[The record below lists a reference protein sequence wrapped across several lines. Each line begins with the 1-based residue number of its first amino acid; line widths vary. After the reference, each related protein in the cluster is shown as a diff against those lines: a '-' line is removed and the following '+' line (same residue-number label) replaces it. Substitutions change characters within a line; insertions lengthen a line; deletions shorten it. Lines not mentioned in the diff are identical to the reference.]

1 MSSPQPPDGGQQGSD
16 PISNRMDPQDPN
28 QAGGDSTQVVRP
40 VQEESGQDQGSS
52 GESTQMVQPGQQ
64 AGQSGDSTQVVSPSA
79 QPGPQPMYQQ
89 PGLGGQQGGEATSM
103 VPPTMQ
109 PPQPMYQQ
117 PGTQSQPGGFPAQ
130 PQQAPGTPGGGFP
143 APQAQGFGAP
153 PPQAG
158 YFAAPE
164 AGNPGLAKLCA
175 ILGIVFG
182 GLGIIFGIVGI
193 AGLAAAS
200 ALMERAAQMG
210 ADVPSMGLLYTMYA
224 FSMIAAV
231 VYLVGGV
238 LLLKRKAIGALMIG
252 GAAAVG
258 ALVGV
263 IGLFMYPSVSAGVS
277 LLFGIA
283 LAVLAFLP
291 QVREWAN
298 AGAGA
303 ATAPMPGGF
312 GPPPQ
317 QGFGQPQQYGQQ
329 PSQQGGFGQQP
340 QQFGQQP
347 PQYGQYGQ
355 QYGQAPQYG
364 QQPGQP
370 QYGQQ
375 PPQGGYGQQPQQGF
389 GQQPPQYGQPPQGG
403 YGQPPQPPQW

>member
-40 VQEESGQDQGSS
+40 VQQQSGQDQSS
-52 GESTQMVQPGQQ
+52 TGESTQMVQPGQQ
-64 AGQSGDSTQVVSPSA
+64 PGQAGDSTQVVPPSA

-89 PGLGGQQGGEATSM
+89 PGLGGQPGGAEATSM
-103 VPPTMQ
+103 VPPSAQ

-130 PQQAPGTPGGGFP
+130 PQQAHGTPGSGFP

-153 PPQAG
+153 PPGPGFYGQQ
-158 YFAAPE
+158 E

-182 GLGIIFGIVGI
+182 GLGVIFGIVGI
-193 AGLAAAS
+193 VGLAAAS
-200 ALMERAAQMG
+200 SMMSSLPPGMAAEM
-210 ADVPSMGLLYTMYA
+210 PSMGLLYTM
-224 FSMIAAV
+224 SIIGMIASI
-231 VYLVGGV
+231 VYLVGGI

-258 ALVGV
+258 VLA
-263 IGLFMYPSVSAGVS
+263 GLINMIMYPSFSPVIGM
-277 LLFGIA
+277 LFGIA

-291 QVREWAN
+291 QVRAWAN
-298 AGAGA
+298 GGAPAPA
-303 ATAPMPGGF
+303 ASGGF
-312 GPPPQ
+312 GPPQ
-317 QGFGQPQQYGQQ
+317 GGFGQPQQ
-329 PSQQGGFGQQP
+329 GGFGQP
-340 QQFGQQP
+340 
-347 PQYGQYGQ
+347 
-355 QYGQAPQYG
+355 
-364 QQPGQP
+364 
-370 QYGQQ
+370 
-375 PPQGGYGQQPQQGF
+375 PQQGF
-389 GQQPPQYGQPPQGG
+389 GQQPPQQFGQQPQQPPQQFGQPPQQGYGQPPQQGYGQPPQQPPQGG